1 MIKIIF
7 SDFDNTMLDY
17 YSNNNYFDNYKIGVL
32 REVQNKGIKFCI
44 VTGRSVSFF
53 KQFPNL
59 LKVIDYIMGSNGA
72 CIYDVKNDKY
82 IHNDVIGDNEFKEVV
97 KYLLSKKQSFL
108 LNCLDKRYKYGI
120 WDATDCLEYVDGN
133 KYLCDQIILGVVK
146 EEFQKLFNYLESI
159 DNVKINNMSCW
170 TDYWT
175 VDINKTNVSKGNS
188 VFWLCNHLGISVN
201 DALVFGDGDN
211 DKSMFE
217 IINKGVT
224 VGNAIDKLKVLSK
237 DVALDCKDNGIYKY
251 IEDNILR

>member
-1 MIKIIF
+1 
-7 SDFDNTMLDY
+7 
-17 YSNNNYFDNYKIGVL
+17 
-32 REVQNKGIKFCI
+32 
-44 VTGRSVSFF
+44 
-53 KQFPNL
+53 
-59 LKVIDYIMGSNGA
+59 
-72 CIYDVKNDKY
+72 
-82 IHNDVIGDNEFKEVV
+82 
-97 KYLLSKKQSFL
+97 
-108 LNCLDKRYKYGI
+108 
-120 WDATDCLEYVDGN
+120 
-133 KYLCDQIILGVVK
+133 
-146 EEFQKLFNYLESI
+146 
-159 DNVKINNMSCW
+159 MSCW

-217 IINKGVT
+217 VVNKGIA